1 MPKPLIGHLPV
12 TPAFPLLPPP
22 LLLPLLLLLQGKRQA
37 EEELL
42 RSYPDSGVVLRPWVI
57 YGDRAISA
65 HISLPLGMLFGPLEY
80 ALK

>member
-1 MPKPLIGHLPV
+1 VHL
-12 TPAFPLLPPP
+12 
-22 LLLPLLLLLQGKRQA
+22 LLLLLQGKRQA

-57 YGDRAISA
+57 YGDRAISS